1 MSIKIDNMEN
11 ARKAKKEKAEHKKS
25 KKLTSEQQMEEDL
38 KQILR
43 VESISKKLFGNVDT
57 LSNFENTWSKL
68 GDAVILTSRA
78 SSNGLNFF
86 RVIFSF
92 SAVLTSGGV
101 VSLFGSKKYG
111 SGVKGFWSSKAQWAQ
126 EICQFPYLSS

>member
-11 ARKAKKEKAEHKKS
+11 ARKAKKEKSEHKKS

-57 LSNFENTWSKL
+57 LSNFENSLSKL
-68 GDAVILTSRA
+68 GDVVILPSRA
-78 SSNGLNFF
+78 SSNGLNFLELF
-86 RVIFSF
+86 LVLINSVSFKVIQEKAFI
-92 SAVLTSGGV
+92 
-101 VSLFGSKKYG
+101 KK
-111 SGVKGFWSSKAQWAQ
+111 V
-126 EICQFPYLSS
+126 YLYQSHYKNLI